1 MLFIN
6 LHFSNI
12 AIWVATI
19 LIDSAYIVSIG
30 SFVMV
35 GELRA
40 GISQRICIHVY
51 AANSYTHIRIAIV
64 LYNQVL
70 KRVQVA
76 RYVVSY
82 AVMWLY
88 F

>member
-1 MLFIN
+1 
-6 LHFSNI
+6 
-12 AIWVATI
+12 
-19 LIDSAYIVSIG
+19 
-30 SFVMV
+30 MV

-40 GISQRICIHVY
+40 GISQRICMHVY
-51 AANSYTHIRIAIV
+51 VANSYTHIRIAII

-70 KRVQVA
+70 KRMQVA

>member
-1 MLFIN
+1 
-6 LHFSNI
+6 
-12 AIWVATI
+12 
-19 LIDSAYIVSIG
+19 
-30 SFVMV
+30 MV

-40 GISQRICIHVY
+40 GISQCICMHVY
-51 AANSYTHIRIAIV
+51 TANSHTHIHIAII
-64 LYNQVL
+64 LYNRVL
-70 KRVQVA
+70 KQVQVA